1 MPKKVRIQFES
12 RQEAEGDSADIS
24 QILEGDRY
32 DKDGDVYLR
41 FEENVD
47 GAGVVKSTMRIRMG
61 SEPTTGG
68 IRRGTSVH
76 ITRTGAVKTNMDF
89 KPGQDTMCT
98 YSTPLGVLTFV
109 ISTDQLEIVVE
120 EDLVKVDISYDMYA
134 NGSQVSRNTMTM
146 TAK

>member
-41 FEENVD
+41 FEENVE
-47 GAGVVKSTMRIRMG
+47 GAGVVRSTMRIR
-61 SEPTTGG
+61 GG
-68 IRRGTSVH
+68 SVH
-76 ITRTGAVKTNMDF
+76 ITRSGAVRTVMDF
-89 KPGQDTMCT
+89 KPGQDTMCSYT
-98 YSTPLGVLTFV
+98 TPLGDLKFV
-109 ISTDQLEIVVE
+109 ISTDALDIVVDDE
-120 EDLVKVDISYDMYA
+120 VVKVDISYDMYA

-146 TAK
+146 VAK